1 MMLALCFIPLPVT
14 AKQPVYEGFY
24 MHSSTDEQKA
34 NTSSHQAQQAAPRPF
49 VPTCPSI
56 SPHLSPQALVMSL

>member
-1 MMLALCFIPLPVT
+1 MEDAGPLLHSSAVT
-14 AKQPVYEGFY
+14 AKQPSYKRIY

-49 VPTCPSI
+49 VPICPSI
-56 SPHLSPQALVMSL
+56 SPSSSLVMSL